1 MSIRLGVALVHW
13 PVFDRHRKVV
23 ATNITNLDV
32 HDIARVSRVYGVES
46 YYLVHPMQEQLMFVS
61 RLLDHWRIGDGKR
74 FNPMRA
80 TALTMV
86 KTVPSVAEAIQ
97 NFDPDAIVI
106 GTTARQIENVER
118 VSFQDLR
125 AFLENRELPKRL
137 RGAGTTAGAAG
148 ESHEQGADEANE
160 SARLRI
166 WEKLKGRRSLILVF
180 GTGFGMT
187 EDLLKGC
194 DLLLEPMRG
203 APPLDYRHLSVRS
216 AVSICLD
223 RLLGAW

>member
-1 MSIRLGVALVHW
+1 MSIRLAVGLVHW

-46 YYLVHPMQEQLMFVS
+46 YYLIHPMQEQLMFVS

-86 KTVPSVAEAIQ
+86 ETAPSLVDAVKAFGPEAV
-97 NFDPDAIVI
+97 VI
-106 GTTARQIENVER
+106 GTTARQIENVDR
-118 VSFQDLR
+118 ISFQDLR
-125 AFLENRELPKRL
+125 AFLDLDRQEIPARSAGSQLPALVAGPRETEEGVTDSR
-137 RGAGTTAGAAG
+137 T
-148 ESHEQGADEANE
+148 
-160 SARLRI
+160 RI
-166 WEKLKGRRSLILVF
+166 WDKLKGRQSIFLVF

-187 EDLLKGC
+187 EDLLKSC